1 MAEYDTPAM
10 LSHVMEVTGQD
21 MLYYIG
27 HSMGTITYCTAC
39 NYHPWIARA
48 TRLMV
53 GYGGNTE
60 VPHVKSPVFCILA
73 DLVTE
78 INWVLDHLGEYEVA
92 PSSWLLE
99 WFASKV
105 CDEEM
110 MTQSLCTNLLFL
122 IGGYN
127 KMK

>member
-10 LSHVMEVTGQD
+10 LSYVMKVTGQD

-27 HSMGTITYCTAC
+27 HSIGTITYYTAC
-39 NYHPWIARA
+39 SYHPWIARA

-53 GYGGNTE
+53 GYR
-60 VPHVKSPVFCILA
+60 

-78 INWVLDHLGEYEVA
+78 NNWVLDHLGEYEVA
-92 PSSWLLE
+92 PSSRLLE
-99 WFASKV
+99 CFASKV